1 MSHKH
6 ESHSL
11 VPYSTYIMVWLALL
25 TLTGLTVTVAGL
37 NFQDFAII
45 TAIFIAAFKSV
56 FVMNYFMHLKY
67 ESPLFRNMIY
77 ITVFTLAIIIG
88 LTFTDISFR

>member
-6 ESHSL
+6 ESHTL

-37 NFQDFAII
+37 NLKDFAII
-45 TAIFIAAFKSV
+45 TAIFVAAFKSV
-56 FVMNYFMHLKY
+56 LVMNYFMHLKY